1 VGKSGRKNWTQCV
14 LWDDVV
20 SVLGL
25 RISPTNRKS
34 FVVSYRSGGRKRLKS
49 LGKWG
54 QLSLT
59 DARKQAIDFLESQ
72 TETTPEPA
80 VSPPAVETVR
90 ELSEAYLEYAR
101 SGKRNWRPDE
111 SRIHRYV
118 IPVLGRI
125 PLSEI
130 EPTDVGSLRARIV
143 SVFPAEG
150 TAIGKVVRAI
160 FEWGER
166 EGALPWSTGRPTRKI
181 RKPPR
186 RKRKKRKAKRKA
198 APPPPVA
205 RIPPAPAPAPP
216 PKPAADPRRYQHL
229 RLLQPFDESAA
240 ARADILDLSPIRMEI
255 ETTSALQVGGT
266 YPFEIR
272 RGDRAVEVEAKV
284 LACRLARMA
293 RTPLGGQQPLYRA
306 KLVFTRELSPEPAAA
321 WAALLKEEDD

>member
-59 DARKQAIDFLESQ
+59 DARKQAVDFLESQ
-72 TETTPEPA
+72 IETTPERRK
-80 VSPPAVETVR
+80 SPPAVETLR
-90 ELSEAYLEYAR
+90 ELSEAYLEYAK

-118 IPVLGRI
+118 IPVLGRV
-125 PLSEI
+125 PLSDI
-130 EPTDVGSLRARIV
+130 QPTDVGNLRARVV

-150 TAIGKVVRAI
+150 TAIGKLVKAI

-166 EGALPWSTGRPTRKI
+166 EGVLPWSTARPARKV
-181 RKPPR
+181 RKPLQR
-186 RKRKKRKAKRKA
+186 KKRKKRTAKRKA

-205 RIPPAPAPAPP
+205 RTHPTPAPAPP
-216 PKPAADPRRYQHL
+216 PKPAVDPEKYRHL
-229 RLLQPFDESAA
+229 SLLQPFDESAA

-284 LACRLARMA
+284 VACRLARMA

-321 WAALLKEEDD
+321 WAALLSKDA

>member
-1 VGKSGRKNWTQCV
+1 V

-20 SVLGL
+20 SALGL
-25 RISPTNRKS
+25 RISPTSRKS

-72 TETTPEPA
+72 DGETPRPEAPSPA
-80 VSPPAVETVR
+80 IETVR
-90 ELSEAYLEYAR
+90 ELSEAYLEHAK

-118 IPVLGRI
+118 IPILGRI

-130 EPTDVGSLRARIV
+130 QSTDVGSLRARVV

-150 TAIGKVVRAI
+150 TALAKLVKAI

-166 EGALPWSTGRPTRKI
+166 EGALPWSTGRPSRKI
-181 RKPPR
+181 SKPPR
-186 RKRKKRKAKRKA
+186 RKRRKRKAKRKA
-198 APPPPVA
+198 PPPPPVA
-205 RIPPAPAPAPP
+205 RIPPPAAPEPP
-216 PKPAADPRRYQHL
+216 PKPAADPERYRHL

-255 ETTSALQVGGT
+255 ETTSALQVGHT

-272 RGDRAVEVEAKV
+272 RGDRSVEVEAKV

-321 WAALLKEEDD
+321 WAAVLSEDD